1 MRPLQPGVR
10 RMFPRRSSTSANRG
24 AAKALN
30 MIAEVLECETI
41 NIRRRGVIVMRRTI
55 LLLALVV
62 VSSAGAYIIKDICKA
77 EPVTVAATDDWL
89 PLDAWHW
96 PEETI
101 DCVSY
106 MVGNGDTLW
115 GIVERYYPDAHTGE
129 MVWAI
134 RKANDSPGSW
144 WSYPATGSGVV
155 DTDPM
160 EYGVGRE

>member
-1 MRPLQPGVR
+1 
-10 RMFPRRSSTSANRG
+10 
-24 AAKALN
+24 
-30 MIAEVLECETI
+30 
-41 NIRRRGVIVMRRTI
+41 MRRTI

-62 VSSAGAYIIKDICKA
+62 VSSAGAYIIKDIRKA

-89 PLDAWHW
+89 PLDTWHW

-106 MVGNGDTLW
+106 TVGQGDTLW

-134 RKANDSPGSW
+134 RVANDLAGS
-144 WSYPATGSGVV
+144 SGPVLQV
-155 DTDPM
+155 GQKIWIPDPM
-160 EYGVGRE
+160 MYGVGRK

>member
-1 MRPLQPGVR
+1 
-10 RMFPRRSSTSANRG
+10 
-24 AAKALN
+24 
-30 MIAEVLECETI
+30 
-41 NIRRRGVIVMRRTI
+41 MRRTI

-62 VSSAGAYIIKDICKA
+62 LVSVGAYIAYDIYRA
-77 EPVTVAATDDWL
+77 EPVIVAATDDWL

-115 GIVERYYPDAHTGE
+115 GIVSRYYPDAHTGE

-134 RKANDSPGSW
+134 RSANDLCGADGPMLRPGQVLW
-144 WSYPATGSGVV
+144 IPDPA
-155 DTDPM
+155 M
-160 EYGVGRE
+160 YGVGVK